1 MVPPATET
9 LADKFVKFVHDVLS
23 DTPLQQ
29 QSSAPSDGSAHAT
42 PGDEQEAIT
51 LVAQAMMDKD
61 IVALTPEQAAQAV
74 HLAQLMV
81 ISAKLGEEKTRRID
95 AHNALLTVILTQKTN
110 RDKQSQDELEAAVE
124 RERLEYANHL
134 NDLIH
139 KAREEILKEATWA
152 PPVRVVKEVTPVVE
166 VPERRYTNG
175 QMAFFGGGAMFVLL
189 CAWVVWMYPV
199 QVFVGLLL
207 VAAFIIWMM
216 RK

>member
-9 LADKFVKFVHDVLS
+9 FADKFVKFVNDVLS

-29 QSSAPSDGSAHAT
+29 QAPAASAVPPHVT
-42 PGDEQEAIT
+42 PADEQAALT
-51 LVAQAMMDKD
+51 LVAQAMVDQG

-81 ISAKLGEEKTRRID
+81 ISAKLGEEKARRID
-95 AHNALLTVILTQKTN
+95 EHNALLSAILTSKTN
-110 RDKQSQDELEAAVE
+110 RDQQSQDEIESAVE
-124 RERLEYANHL
+124 RERLDYANHL

-152 PPVRVVKEVTPVVE
+152 PPVRVVKDVTPVVE

-175 QMAFFGGGAMFVLL
+175 QMAFFGGGAMLVLL
-189 CAWVVWMYPV
+189 CAWVVWMYPA
-199 QVFVGLLL
+199 QVFLGLLL
-207 VAAFIIWMM
+207 VAAFIVWLM